1 MPVSFQTV
9 GLCLVSTWVLH
20 DSIAFFAECELFI
33 WLVTTVRQQA
43 GSILATRGCRN
54 ARLAPSRP
62 AVHLVAELTLKSL

>member
-1 MPVSFQTV
+1 MSFQTI
-9 GLCLVSTWVLH
+9 GFRLVSIWVPQ